1 ARPLPI
7 DPGHLAGERVEL
19 VDHRVDRVLQLE
31 DFAFHVDRDLLRQ
44 VAACHGG
51 GDLGDVADLAGE
63 VARHGVDVVGEVLP
77 SAADALDLRLAA
89 QPAFGADLTRHP
101 RHLTGERVELVDHGV
116 DGVLQLEDFAAH
128 LDGNLLRQVSAR
140 HGGGHLGYV

>member
-1 ARPLPI
+1 GQVLPGPAHALDLSLPAEAALGAHFAC
-7 DPGHLAGERVEL
+7 DPGHFAGERVEL
-19 VDHRVDRVLQLE
+19 VDHHVDGVLQLE
-31 DFAFHVDRDLLRQ
+31 DFAFHVDRDLLGQ

-101 RHLTGERVELVDHGV
+101 RHL
-116 DGVLQLEDFAAH
+116 
-128 LDGNLLRQVSAR
+128 
-140 HGGGHLGYV
+140 